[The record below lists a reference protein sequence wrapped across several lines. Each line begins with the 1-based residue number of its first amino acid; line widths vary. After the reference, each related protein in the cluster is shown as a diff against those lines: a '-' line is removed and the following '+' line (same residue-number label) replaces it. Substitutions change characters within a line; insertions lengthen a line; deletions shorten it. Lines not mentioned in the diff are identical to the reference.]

1 MEKIL
6 DANIIIRYLVE
17 DDKKKVDAIESLLQS
32 NETLTLTDVTIS
44 EIIWVLSSYYQETKD
59 EIIKKI
65 TVLIHLSSIKSNKNL
80 ILRALDIYQKNNI
93 DWIDAYLSAYAIE
106 NNIDGIY
113 SYDQDFDKV
122 KKVKRIEPKQK

>member
-32 NETLTLTDVTIS
+32 EETLTLTDVTIS

-59 EIIKKI
+59 EIAKKI
-65 TVLIHLSSIKSNKNL
+65 TVLVHLPSIKSNKNL
-80 ILRALDIYQKNNI
+80 ILKALEIYQKNNI
-93 DWIDAYLSAYAIE
+93 DWIDGYLAAYAIE
-106 NNIDGIY
+106 NNIKGIY
-113 SYDQDFDKV
+113 SYDHDLDKV
-122 KKVKRIEPKQK
+122 KEVKRVEPKQK